1 MIQSVKWHL
10 RDDAF
15 KLIVKS
21 KDRCIHCGCH
31 HAIYLLASHR
41 NPKEE
46 DRPAAWHTGKGAY
59 CFARMSS
66 GSANRIT
73 AAGVYHSVKFLS

>member
-1 MIQSVKWHL
+1 MIQLVKWHP

-15 KLIVKS
+15 ELIVKS

-41 NPKEE
+41 NPKDE
-46 DRPAAWHTGKGAY
+46 DRPAAWHTGKGLTVSPR
-59 CFARMSS
+59 CR
-66 GSANRIT
+66 GTLRIVSLRLGYT
-73 AAGVYHSVKFLS
+73 TV